1 MKGSGVLPIRLLVE
15 FLLTRNYTGLH
26 LIMLMIDETM
36 GNAMIDELDDTKEIT
51 ITGRKNKYYFN
62 TRNARE
68 FFNKKFIGFEG

>member
-1 MKGSGVLPIRLLVE
+1 
-15 FLLTRNYTGLH
+15 
-26 LIMLMIDETM
+26 MLMIDETM